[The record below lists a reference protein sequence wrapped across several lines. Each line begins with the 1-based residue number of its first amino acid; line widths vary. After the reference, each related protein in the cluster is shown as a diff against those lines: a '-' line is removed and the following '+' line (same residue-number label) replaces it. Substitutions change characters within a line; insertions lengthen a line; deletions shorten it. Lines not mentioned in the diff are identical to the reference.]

1 MKIDSQRA
9 SFEAWAL
16 EYNSDLTEWP
26 NVLFV
31 KNGSGKYA
39 IIRVQDAWEAWQAAL
54 ESPEV
59 QALRKD
65 AERYRWLRNESWAG
79 YNEGS
84 RKPRVAQTIVITQDG
99 AGNVTTILAEDAL
112 DAAVD
117 AAMEKQK

>member
-1 MKIDSQRA
+1 MKIDNQQA
-9 SFEAWAL
+9 AFEAWAL

-59 QALRKD
+59 QALRGALEMIAGMRPCPDSLMGNADIARAALAQGGSD
-65 AERYRWLRNESWAG
+65 A
-79 YNEGS
+79 
-84 RKPRVAQTIVITQDG
+84 
-99 AGNVTTILAEDAL
+99 
-112 DAAVD
+112 
-117 AAMEKQK
+117 